1 MDFPVK
7 SISKPIISKLIA
19 LQNFFFER
27 PRLDV
32 DMTNNQESL
41 YGRKALSYSC
51 NQDFQEAIP
60 ISDVKYNFNFYWN
73 FDLRIRNNS
82 SKTAYNIKIE
92 SIYMGENDYVSKI
105 DDIISLKE
113 TECIKLDYK
122 IRHLS
127 TMNESSAKKF
137 SKNFPSH
144 INVIEI
150 IISYTNESR
159 KKFYTRFKATKES
172 KTNEHLLRKPK
183 KTLYN
188 NI

>member
-7 SISKPIISKLIA
+7 SISKPIIRKLIA

-73 FDLRIRNNS
+73 F
-82 SKTAYNIKIE
+82 
-92 SIYMGENDYVSKI
+92 SIFCSNG
-105 DDIISLKE
+105 
-113 TECIKLDYK
+113 
-122 IRHLS
+122 
-127 TMNESSAKKF
+127 
-137 SKNFPSH
+137 
-144 INVIEI
+144 
-150 IISYTNESR
+150 
-159 KKFYTRFKATKES
+159 
-172 KTNEHLLRKPK
+172 
-183 KTLYN
+183 
-188 NI
+188 

>member
-1 MDFPVK
+1 
-7 SISKPIISKLIA
+7 
-19 LQNFFFER
+19 
-27 PRLDV
+27 
-32 DMTNNQESL
+32 
-41 YGRKALSYSC
+41 
-51 NQDFQEAIP
+51 
-60 ISDVKYNFNFYWN
+60 
-73 FDLRIRNNS
+73 
-82 SKTAYNIKIE
+82 
-92 SIYMGENDYVSKI
+92 MGENDYVSKI

-137 SKNFPSH
+137 
-144 INVIEI
+144 
-150 IISYTNESR
+150 
-159 KKFYTRFKATKES
+159 YTRFKATKES